1 MLNVARSRFGRFLA
15 VGLLI
20 GLGACETPGGP
31 PPTEAP
37 STTYRIGPQDNL
49 NIFVWRNPE
58 LSISVPVLPDGKISI
73 PLVED
78 MPVAGKTPTELA
90 RELETE
96 LGVYVQDPIVT
107 VIVTGFGGPFS
118 DQVRVVGEATNPI
131 GLPYRDAMTLLDV
144 LIAVGGVTDFA
155 DGNRATI
162 SRVVDGEMAQ
172 FGVRIDDLLDDGDM
186 SANVPMLPG
195 DVLIIPESFF

>member
-1 MLNVARSRFGRFLA
+1 MTDARFRLGRFAA
-15 VGLLI
+15 VGLLAI
-20 GLGACETPGGP
+20 LAACDTPGGP
-31 PPTEAP
+31 PPTEIPTAM
-37 STTYRIGPQDNL
+37 YRIGPNDGL
-49 NIFVWRNPE
+49 SIFVWRNPE
-58 LSISVPVLPDGKISI
+58 LSTSVAVRPDGMISI

-78 MPVAGKTPTELA
+78 MPVTNKTPTELA
-90 RELETE
+90 RELEAE

-107 VIVTGFGGPFS
+107 VIVTGFGGPFA
-118 DQVRVVGEATNPI
+118 DQVRVVGEATSPI
-131 GLPYRDAMTLLDV
+131 GLPYRESMTLLDV

-186 SANVPMLPG
+186 TANVPMLPG
-195 DVLIIPESFF
+195 DVLVIPESFF